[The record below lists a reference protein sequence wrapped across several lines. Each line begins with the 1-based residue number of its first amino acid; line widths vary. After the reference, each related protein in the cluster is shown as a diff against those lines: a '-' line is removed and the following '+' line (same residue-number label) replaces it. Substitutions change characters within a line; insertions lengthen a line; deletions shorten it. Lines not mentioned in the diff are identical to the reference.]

1 MAKVRAIKGSRSSAL
16 AAITDG
22 NADWRTMIWNN
33 RVYDDRRASKFREAL
48 QISLSWDPATYAGE
62 SCNVGVLWSVG
73 HRDAC
78 TLPVKA
84 DDST

>member
-1 MAKVRAIKGSRSSAL
+1 MAKVKDLKGSRSSAL

-22 NADWRTMIWNN
+22 HADFRTMIWNN
-33 RVYDDRRASKFREAL
+33 RVYDDRRASKFLHVL
-48 QISLSWDPATYAGE
+48 QISVSWDPATYAGE

-73 HRDAC
+73 HQDAC
-78 TLPVKA
+78 ILPVKA